1 MRMFNDREQWLDYVS
16 AQTSKVLVDAGYL
29 GPTTDFVE
37 IRRLIK
43 RGMIELEQDG
53 TWGAFVGWGGIRL
66 TYYPFEDGMTDFNV
80 SIDIGSFTLYTMEEQ
95 EDGVVMGVE
104 NGPDDYS
111 MV

>member
-1 MRMFNDREQWLDYVS
+1 MRLFDSREQWLDYVS
-16 AQTSKVLVDAGYL
+16 AQASKVLADAGYL

-37 IRRLIK
+37 IRSFIAHAIDLLGRNN
-43 RGMIELEQDG
+43 E
-53 TWGAFVGWGGIRL
+53 WGETVSQGGVRVAC
-66 TYYPFEDGMTDFNV
+66 YSYDNEDLTDFQV
-80 SIDIGSFTLYTMEEQ
+80 SIDIGYLSMYDSDQ